1 MTTPIV
7 LASAS
12 PGRCEVLRRTG
23 IPFTVDPSDCD
34 ESLDAASPEEHV
46 MALAMRKALAV
57 AARHPDC
64 LIIGADSVVELD
76 GDILGKPGTPADA
89 RRMLGRLAGRSH
101 RLLTGIAIVD
111 SGSGKTYQ
119 GIEATLVH
127 IRTLTDEQLDAYVA
141 SGEPMGKA
149 GSYELQGLGAAII
162 DRIEGDFANVVGLP
176 IAHLARALEDF
187 GVHVLESDM
196 NGAETDGR
204 VR

>member
-1 MTTPIV
+1 MTKPIV

-12 PGRCEVLRRTG
+12 PGRREVLRRTG

-34 ESLDAASPEEHV
+34 ESLDAATPEEHV
-46 MALAMRKALAV
+46 MTLAMRKALAV
-57 AARHPDC
+57 ASRHPDSI
-64 LIIGADSVVELD
+64 IIGADSVVELD
-76 GDILGKPGTPADA
+76 GDILGKPGSPADA
-89 RRMLGRLAGRSH
+89 RRMLARLAGRSH
-101 RLLTGIAIVD
+101 RLLTGIAIVG

-119 GIEATLVH
+119 GIEATVVH
-127 IRTLTDEQLDAYVA
+127 LRALTDEQLDAYVA

-176 IAHLARALEDF
+176 VAHLARALEDF

>member
-1 MTTPIV
+1 MTKPIV

-12 PGRCEVLRRTG
+12 PGRREVLRRTG
-23 IPFTVDPSDCD
+23 LPFSVDPSDCD
-34 ESLDAASPEEHV
+34 ESLDAATPEEHV
-46 MALAMRKALAV
+46 MTLAMRKAFAV

-64 LIIGADSVVELD
+64 VIIGADSVVELD
-76 GDILGKPGTPADA
+76 GDILGKPGSSADA
-89 RRMLGRLAGRSH
+89 RRMLARLAGRSH

-119 GIEATLVH
+119 GIEATVVH
-127 IRTLTDEQLDAYVA
+127 LRALTDEQLDAYVA

-176 IAHLARALEDF
+176 IAHLAGALEDF
-187 GVHVLESDM
+187 GVRMLESDM

-204 VR
+204 LQ

>member
-1 MTTPIV
+1 MTKPIV

-12 PGRCEVLRRTG
+12 PGRYEVLRRTG

-34 ESLDAASPEEHV
+34 ESLDAATPEEHV
-46 MALAMRKALAV
+46 MTLAMRKALAV
-57 AARHPDC
+57 ASRHPDSI
-64 LIIGADSVVELD
+64 IIGADSVVELD
-76 GDILGKPGTPADA
+76 GDILGKPGSSADA

-101 RLLTGIAIVD
+101 RLLTGVAIVD

-127 IRTLTDEQLDAYVA
+127 IRALTEEQLDDYVA

-176 IAHLARALEDF
+176 IAHLARALEGF
-187 GVHVLESDM
+187 GVRMLESDL
-196 NGAETDGR
+196 NGAETDG
-204 VR
+204 